1 VQRLKLFGGL
11 SIESE
16 SGPLTGRAVQRR
28 RLALLAL
35 LAARARKGGVG
46 RDRLVALLW
55 PDADA
60 ENGRRFLSDSVYR
73 INQALGGDVILA
85 AGDELRLDSQR
96 LPSDLDAFEAALS
109 GADHEAAVR
118 SYAGPF
124 LDGFFLPD
132 APEFERWTEGE
143 RDRLGR
149 EYARA
154 LEALAESA
162 EEQGSGTR
170 AVDLWRRLA
179 AHDPYNSRVALR
191 LMQSLVAVGERATAI
206 QHARAHETLLVDE
219 LEVQPDAA
227 VRAFAEQLKHDAGVE
242 PGVTSSPSPSAPA
255 AAAVVPVSD
264 AGPAQPMAWD
274 ASVVGQDPATRYATP
289 EPGAVSR
296 APEGRAARQGRSR
309 WAWRSPLA
317 AALVLAAVVIG
328 VAIGIGTLIA
338 GRERRTGAPPS
349 VSTTPTI
356 AVLPFANLSADQEN
370 EYFSDGITDELIVTL
385 GQVRSLR
392 VVSRTSA
399 FAFKNTGV
407 DVREVAQRLGA
418 VAIVEGS
425 VRRSGRALR
434 VTAQLVDA
442 ETGYD
447 LWSETYSRE
456 LEDVFTIQEEI
467 ARAIAVRLVGALG
480 DSVAITQRSTRDPV
494 TYDLYLRGRHA
505 WHQRTSDGLRR
516 AIEYFEQ
523 AVAREP
529 DYARAH
535 AALGD
540 AYAVSAFYDYLPP
553 REAYPRAEEAARRA
567 MQLDP
572 ALAEPHATMG
582 YVHTYYHLDGPRA
595 EDSFKR
601 AIAAAPGYSTAHQ
614 WYANLLTVTGRFDD
628 AEREFRAA
636 QEADPLSVIAQA
648 ALGWSFYF
656 AGRYEAALEQ
666 CRRTLALKP
675 DFELAHLW
683 GGWALQELGRPVE
696 AREWVERAVELS
708 HGGVLARLG
717 LGYVLGRSGS
727 DADREGARAIVHEM
741 ESRRARGEYVPAY
754 EVAKVHLALGE
765 RAMALRWLERAVDDR
780 SHSLAFLRVDPQL
793 APLRGDPGFEAL
805 VARGGVFAARGSPG
819 GARPD

>member
-1 VQRLKLFGGL
+1 MIATPTPPRNVQRLELFGGL
-11 SIESE
+11 SIESD

-73 INQALGGDVILA
+73 INQALGGDAILA
-85 AGDELRLDSQR
+85 VGDELRLDSQR
-96 LPSDLDAFEAALS
+96 LPSDLVEFEEALS
-109 GADHEAAVR
+109 GADHEAAVA
-118 SYAGPF
+118 SYTGSF

-143 RDRLGR
+143 RNRLGR

-154 LEALAESA
+154 LESLAESA
-162 EEQGSGTR
+162 ERQGSGTR
-170 AVDLWRRLA
+170 AVELWRRLA

-191 LMQSLVAVGERATAI
+191 LMQSLVAVGERAAAI
-206 QHARAHETLLVDE
+206 QHARTHETLLVDE

-227 VRAFAEQLKHDAGVE
+227 VRAFAEQLRHDAGVE
-242 PGVTSSPSPSAPA
+242 PGVTSAPSVSASA
-255 AAAVVPVSD
+255 TSAVAPVSD
-264 AGPAQPMAWD
+264 AGQAQPMASE
-274 ASVVGQDPATRYATP
+274 ASAVRQDPAMR
-289 EPGAVSR
+289 
-296 APEGRAARQGRSR
+296 GRSR
-309 WAWRSPLA
+309 RLWRSS
-317 AALVLAAVVIG
+317 LAAVLVLG
-328 VAIGIGTLIA
+328 AIGIGMSIV
-338 GRERRTGAPPS
+338 GRERRTAAPRS
-349 VSTTPTI
+349 VAAAPTI

-370 EYFSDGITDELIVTL
+370 DYFSDGITDELIVTL
-385 GQVRSLR
+385 GRVRGLR

-399 FAFKNTGV
+399 FAFRNGGI

-418 VAIVEGS
+418 VAVVEGS
-425 VRRSGRALR
+425 VRRSGRSLR
-434 VTAQLVDA
+434 ITAQLVDA
-442 ETGYD
+442 GTGYD
-447 LWSETYSRE
+447 LWSESYSRE

-467 ARAIAVRLVGALG
+467 ARAIAARLVGALG
-480 DSVAITQRSTRDPV
+480 DSVALAERTTRDPV

-505 WHQRTSDGLRR
+505 WHERTSDGLRR

-535 AALGD
+535 VALGD
-540 AYAVSAFYDYLPP
+540 AYSVSAFYDYLPP
-553 REAYPRAEEAARRA
+553 REAYPKAEAAARRA

-572 ALAEPHATMG
+572 TLAEPHATMG
-582 YVHTYYHLDGPRA
+582 YIHTYYHLDAPRA
-595 EDSFKR
+595 EAAFER
-601 AIAAAPGYSTAHQ
+601 ALAAAPGYSTAHQ

-628 AEREFRAA
+628 AERQFRAA

-656 AGRYEAALEQ
+656 AGRNGDALEQ

-683 GGWALQELGRPVE
+683 GGWALQELGRPAE
-696 AREWVERAVELS
+696 AREWVERAVGLS
-708 HGGVLARLG
+708 DGGALARLG
-717 LGYVLGRSGS
+717 LGYLLGRSESGT
-727 DADREGARAIVHEM
+727 DRDSARAIVRDM
-741 ESRRARGEYVPAY
+741 ESHRARGEYVPAY
-754 EVAKVHLALGE
+754 EVAKVHLALGD
-765 RAMALRWLERAVDDR
+765 RPAALRWLERAVDDR

-793 APLRGDPGFEAL
+793 EPLRGDPRFEA
-805 VARGGVFAARGSPG
+805 VVERSGVFTARGSPG
-819 GARPD
+819 GARRTEAWR